1 MTVGLGMS
9 DFAGLRSGGILDASR
24 WHDRPITKT
33 HLCKSELTFHYVLHA
48 LVSLVAF
55 LLVGNA
61 KPRKRGGAGRGAA
74 RLTHTSLVA
83 VSRTRGNWGWH
94 E

>member
-1 MTVGLGMS
+1 MS

-61 KPRKRGGAGRGAA
+61 KPVNGEGLAGELPDS
-74 RLTHTSLVA
+74 LTPA
-83 VSRTRGNWGWH
+83 
-94 E
+94 